1 KKANVRVLRIPPAP
15 PSPGVTDGKRAGS
28 GLLMQTADDRVVTRD
43 ERRVVTRLAPTGAQ
57 LDDLLFA
64 WKVAKFVKSNA
75 IVYAREGQTVGVG
88 AGQMSRVYS
97 ARIAGIK
104 AADAGLVVE
113 GSVMASDAFF
123 PFRDGIDAAAEAG
136 IKAVIQP
143 GGSMRDSEVVAA
155 ADEHGIAMVFTG
167 VRHFRH

>member
-1 KKANVRVLRIPPAP
+1 MTKRKPSEDELR
-15 PSPGVTDGKRAGS
+15 D
-28 GLLMQTADDRVVTRD
+28 LM
-43 ERRVVTRLAPTGAQ
+43 
-57 LDDLLFA
+57 FC
-64 WKVAKFVKSNA
+64 WKVAKYVKSNA
-75 IVYAREGQTVGVG
+75 IVYCKDGMTVGVG

-97 ARIAGIK
+97 AKIAGIK
-104 AADAGLVVE
+104 AADENLEVA

-143 GGSMRDSEVVAA
+143 GGSMRDQEVIDA

-167 VRHFRH
+167 MRHFRH

>member
-1 KKANVRVLRIPPAP
+1 
-15 PSPGVTDGKRAGS
+15 
-28 GLLMQTADDRVVTRD
+28 M
-43 ERRVVTRLAPTGAQ
+43 
-57 LDDLLFA
+57 DDLRFA
-64 WKVAKFVKSNA
+64 WRAVATVKSNA
-75 IVYAREGQTVGVG
+75 ILLARGGMALGIG

-104 AADAGLVVE
+104 ASDAGLVVP

-143 GGSMRDSEVVAA
+143 GGSMRDAEVIAA

-167 VRHFRH
+167 IRHFRH